1 MVEYEKTV
9 ARLKASNF
17 ICEGVAGGT
26 HWTGKRNQAQI
37 SNARTVGI
45 CRLRRSKG
53 ENARLK
59 NLAKAREKV
68 RAQSRYITDAVSGDR
83 QPKT

>member
-53 ENARLK
+53 ENAR
-59 NLAKAREKV
+59 
-68 RAQSRYITDAVSGDR
+68 
-83 QPKT
+83 